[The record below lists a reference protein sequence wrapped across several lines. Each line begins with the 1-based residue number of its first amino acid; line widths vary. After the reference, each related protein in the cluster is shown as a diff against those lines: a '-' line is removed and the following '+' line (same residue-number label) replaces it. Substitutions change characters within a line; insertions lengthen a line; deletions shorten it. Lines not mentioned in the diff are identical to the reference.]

1 MKWDGHPSDV
11 LAATV
16 AEMDFPVAAPITAA
30 LRAAIDR
37 HDLGYAQAHIPRLAE
52 ALSGFAARRL
62 RWRVDPEQVRLLPDV
77 MVGVLELARLLAGE
91 NRAVAF
97 ATPAYRPFLADL
109 PPSGLVVQEI
119 PHPCSPGSARRHTR
133 AVARA
138 VGCGPVVRICP
149 DLGVEGVQPGGT
161 EGCATGHCF
170 AAHPSGS
177 GPAACAGRARRPVGC
192 PRLRGGLLRRRR
204 LARRRPGPARREPD
218 TAGQAAG
225 RAATR
230 GEVDASAS
238 QLSRLVGLSS
248 ARPRRRRAAFL
259 DRVASHLH
267 PASTTARDPA
277 QATSG
282 SISAPAPNWSATWSN
297 A

>member
-1 MKWDGHPSDV
+1 MTRPARPNRRDTIPQVIAPTDLQVPPLTTLHTRRSMKWDGHPSDV

-119 PHPCSPGSARRHTR
+119 ALSMLPWFCPAPHTCGGSSCRMR
-133 AVARA
+133 
-138 VGCGPVVRICP
+138 P
-149 DLGVEGVQPGGT
+149 
-161 EGCATGHCF
+161 
-170 AAHPSGS
+170 
-177 GPAACAGRARRPVGC
+177 GRADLP
-192 PRLRGGLLRRRR
+192 
-204 LARRRPGPARREPD
+204 
-218 TAGQAAG
+218 
-225 RAATR
+225 
-230 GEVDASAS
+230 
-238 QLSRLVGLSS
+238 
-248 ARPRRRRAAFL
+248 
-259 DRVASHLH
+259 
-267 PASTTARDPA
+267 
-277 QATSG
+277 
-282 SISAPAPNWSATWSN
+282 
-297 A
+297 